1 MLFHILVIFPKLYQN
16 GKKSKNTK
24 PYQKKHERIESKRL
38 EEVKS
43 KRRFYLIVCEGEKT
57 EPNYFESL
65 KNDLPKGV
73 LDVCDFKIV
82 GTGHNTVSLVNSAM
96 ALRNKWQTQTNR
108 TVDKLWIVFD
118 KDSFS
123 DQSFNS
129 AIQTCIANNPNVDCA
144 WTNEAFELWYLLHFH
159 YYNTGISRRQYQELI
174 EENFKKKG
182 LKDYTYKKNSTEMYS
197 LLETYTSRET
207 AIKNAVNLEKLYI
220 GQQNYSTQNPCTM
233 VYKLV
238 AELFGLEKIIEEEN
252 RI

>member
-1 MLFHILVIFPKLYQN
+1 MARKVKIPNHIK
-16 GKKSKNTK
+16 
-24 PYQKKHERIESKRL
+24 KKHERIESKRL

>member
-1 MLFHILVIFPKLYQN
+1 MARKVKIPNHIK
-16 GKKSKNTK
+16 
-24 PYQKKHERIESKRL
+24 KKHERIESKRL

-144 WTNEAFELWYLLHFH
+144 WTNEAFELWYLLHFL

-197 LLETYTSRET
+197 LLEIYTSRET

>member
-1 MLFHILVIFPKLYQN
+1 VIFPKLYQN

>member
-1 MLFHILVIFPKLYQN
+1 MIFPKLYQN

>member
-1 MLFHILVIFPKLYQN
+1 MARKVKIPNHI
-16 GKKSKNTK
+16 KKR
-24 PYQKKHERIESKRL
+24 YERVEYKRL

-82 GTGHNTVSLVNSAM
+82 GTGHNTVSLVNNAM
-96 ALRNKWQTQTNR
+96 ALRNKWQSQTNR
-108 TVDKLWIVFD
+108 VVDKLWIVFD

-129 AIQTCIANNPNVDCA
+129 AIHTCIANNPSVDCA

-159 YYNTGISRRQYQELI
+159 YYNTGISRRQCQELI
-174 EENFKKKG
+174 QENFKKKG
-182 LKDYTYKKNSTEMYS
+182 LNGYIYEKNSTKMYS
-197 LLETYTSRET
+197 LLETYASRET
-207 AIKNAVNLEKLYI
+207 AIKNAVNLERLYV

-238 AELFGLEKIIEEEN
+238 AELFGLEKIIEEEKKT
-252 RI
+252 

>member
-1 MLFHILVIFPKLYQN
+1 MARKVKIPNHI
-16 GKKSKNTK
+16 KKR
-24 PYQKKHERIESKRL
+24 HERTESKRL
-38 EEVKS
+38 EDIKS

-73 LDVCDFKIV
+73 LNVCDVKII
-82 GTGHNTVSLVNSAM
+82 GTGHNTVSLVKRAM
-96 ALRNKWQTQTNR
+96 SLRSKWQEQTNR

-129 AIQTCIANNPNVDCA
+129 AIQTCIKNNPSVDCA

-174 EENFKKKG
+174 EKNFKEKG
-182 LKDYTYKKNSTEMYS
+182 LDNYSYVKNSTEMYS
-197 LLETYTSRET
+197 LLETFANRET
-207 AIKNAVNLEKLYI
+207 AIKNAVKLEKLYV

-233 VYKLV
+233 IYKLV

-252 RI
+252 KT